1 MSRSVRL
8 GAGEELKG
16 SSICCVDYC
25 EEGMFPFCACLHI
38 ISVYCFVSPIVV
50 CSWVIGPVVLFSC
63 LLCATR
69 LVCPVVTVHARTG
82 MLGD

>member
-25 EEGMFPFCACLHI
+25 EDGMFPFVLVFTS
-38 ISVYCFVSPIVV
+38 SVCIVLSVQLSFVH
-50 CSWVIGPVVLFSC
+50 G
-63 LLCATR
+63 
-69 LVCPVVTVHARTG
+69 
-82 MLGD
+82 

>member
-25 EEGMFPFCACLHI
+25 EEGMFA
-38 ISVYCFVSPIVV
+38 FV
-50 CSWVIGPVVLFSC
+50 
-63 LLCATR
+63 
-69 LVCPVVTVHARTG
+69 LVCTSSVFIALSVQLLFAHG
-82 MLGD
+82 